1 MPDERSKLISKII
14 RKNTL
19 ASDEEVEKCLRIVQE
34 EREKGTNTHLI
45 DVLLHLK
52 ILDKRQAKAIL
63 NAAEQTEQIQYISA
77 KISGYQFL
85 CELGHGTA
93 GTVYLAKQ
101 LNIGREVAV
110 KILDEQMAENPI
122 FIRNFNREAKSA
134 AKLNHPNVIQAIDV
148 GETDGIHYFV
158 MEYVNGESLFTV
170 LKREKVIEEARV
182 LHVGLQMARA
192 LSHANHHNV
201 IHRDIKPAN
210 IMLSSDGRAKLCDLG
225 LARMAGSPSQ
235 TATKS
240 GSAGTPAYMSPEQA
254 KGKSDLDIRTDLFSL
269 GISLYHMV
277 TGALPFS
284 SDNLVGMLKAIIKC
298 DVKPMREVR
307 PEVSSSTEEIILKL
321 LKQDREDR
329 PDDPSL
335 LEEWIEDALEEL
347 PQSAPLALLTPSGP
361 IILPPAG
368 ITRTSGFLV
377 PTITITTGHDAGRS
391 IVISRTPLIFGRH
404 SSADIRVKDRWI
416 SRQQFEISRN
426 GETYRIRSLS
436 DSNPTQLNNE
446 EIKEA
451 DLKSGDEITILQTV
465 FRFENEPHP

>member
-1 MPDERSKLISKII
+1 
-14 RKNTL
+14 
-19 ASDEEVEKCLRIVQE
+19 
-34 EREKGTNTHLI
+34 
-45 DVLLHLK
+45 
-52 ILDKRQAKAIL
+52 
-63 NAAEQTEQIQYISA
+63 
-77 KISGYQFL
+77 
-85 CELGHGTA
+85 
-93 GTVYLAKQ
+93 
-101 LNIGREVAV
+101 
-110 KILDEQMAENPI
+110 
-122 FIRNFNREAKSA
+122 
-134 AKLNHPNVIQAIDV
+134 
-148 GETDGIHYFV
+148 
-158 MEYVNGESLFTV
+158 V
-170 LKREKVIEEARV
+170 LKREKVIQEARV

-307 PEVSSSTEEIILKL
+307 PEVSPITEEIILKL

-335 LEEWIEDALEEL
+335 LEEWIEDAL
-347 PQSAPLALLTPSGP
+347 
-361 IILPPAG
+361 
-368 ITRTSGFLV
+368 
-377 PTITITTGHDAGRS
+377 
-391 IVISRTPLIFGRH
+391 
-404 SSADIRVKDRWI
+404 
-416 SRQQFEISRN
+416 
-426 GETYRIRSLS
+426 
-436 DSNPTQLNNE
+436 
-446 EIKEA
+446 
-451 DLKSGDEITILQTV
+451 
-465 FRFENEPHP
+465 